1 MLDVKVYKALSNT
14 EKKIRNRFTKYLNS
28 PYFNV
33 NQDIIALH
41 AILEEQ
47 IGAKH
52 PITKEFIWKQLRP
65 DEAYQ
70 DKVLRSL
77 LNKLLGQFEDFL
89 AQEQYQSKRLTKTL
103 FKLKQVQ
110 DDKYE
115 ILRNQIVKEA
125 RTIEERYH
133 ELSADFHLDMYL
145 IENLYFFISFDF
157 QRKQRKSAKKTFSL
171 SKTLHHLD
179 VYYIAEKLR
188 FIYIQ
193 LFWDEYFEG
202 DKNDLF
208 NDEIL
213 RAVNKG
219 RFRNEKLLVAFYY
232 SIRTLTN
239 PEREHYFKSLKELV
253 QDNFDVF
260 KKIDQRFFYD
270 VLLTYSIRRMN
281 KGDRDYLTE
290 SYRLYRDSVER
301 GVVMTDNEMS
311 PVTFRNIIA
320 IALRVKEF
328 EWVEDFAVEYVN
340 HLPKSER
347 ENALNFNFAR
357 IHFYKK
363 AYGEALLSMH
373 QVNLDDLF
381 YDLNGRTLLVA
392 LYYELQETEALI
404 SSVQAFK
411 NVLKRKKLSQAAKS
425 RYNNYLKLAQKLAL
439 VNPNDKRK
447 LKVIQT
453 QIDELSSVNKPW
465 LKEKMEELLPSSVKS
480 S

>member
-1 MLDVKVYKALSNT
+1 MLDVKVYKALQNT
-14 EKKIRNRFTKYLNS
+14 EKKIRNRFSKYLNS

-33 NQDIIALH
+33 NQDITNLFEV
-41 AILEEQ
+41 LEQNIDKKNVLTKEQ
-47 IGAKH
+47 I
-52 PITKEFIWKQLRP
+52 WKSVKGS
-65 DEAYQ
+65 ETFN

-77 LNKLLGQFEDFL
+77 LNKLLGLFEDFL
-89 AQEQYQSKRLTKTL
+89 AQERYQDKKLTKSVY
-103 FKLKQVQ
+103 KLEQVQ

-115 ILRNQIVKEA
+115 ILRNQIIKEA
-125 RTIEERYH
+125 RTIEKRYH
-133 ELSADFHLDMYL
+133 ELSSDFHLDMYL

-193 LFWDEYFEG
+193 LFWNEYFEG

-219 RFRNEKLLVAFYY
+219 KFRKEKLLVAFYY
-232 SIRTLTN
+232 AIRTLTN
-239 PEREHYFKSLKELV
+239 TEKESYFTSLKILLQE
-253 QDNFDVF
+253 NFDAF

-281 KGDRDYLTE
+281 KGDKDFLIE
-290 SYRLYRDSVER
+290 SYNLYRDSVER
-301 GVVMTDNEMS
+301 GVVLIDNEMS
-311 PVTFRNIIA
+311 PITYRNIIA
-320 IALRVKEF
+320 IALRVKAYQ
-328 EWVEDFAVEYVN
+328 WVEEFAMEYVN
-340 HLPKSER
+340 YLPKAER

-363 AYGEALLSMH
+363 SYGDALVSMN

-392 LYYELQETEALI
+392 LYYELNETEALI

-411 NVLKRKKLSQAAKS
+411 NVLKRKKLSQEAKS
-425 RYNNYLKLAQKLAL
+425 RYNNYLKLSQKLAL
-439 VNPNDKRK
+439 ANPYNKSK
-447 LKVIQT
+447 LKAIQK
-453 QIDELSSVNKPW
+453 QLDELSSVNKPW
-465 LKEKMEELLPSSVKS
+465 LREKMQELLPLALERK
-480 S
+480 